1 VAIDISIGSTRGNI
15 PPGSY
20 FIINSLL
27 TKTDIL
33 KNLKIAIQKSGR
45 LNEKSVQL
53 LKNCGLDF
61 ENYKSSLITTV
72 SNFNLEILF
81 LRDDDIPGYVE
92 QGIADL
98 GIVGENVID
107 ETQSKVQYLQRLG
120 FGKCTLKLA
129 IAKDSP
135 IERLEDLNGKSI
147 ATSYPNI
154 LQQFLNDFKIKA
166 DIQEISGSVEIAP
179 GLGLSDAICDIVST
193 GGTLKSN
200 GLKPFADVRSS
211 EAILIARDGIEENP
225 IICELLQRVQSVLRA
240 KETKYVVLNV
250 EKKNLEQITEL
261 LHGVKSPTVVPLA
274 EEGWVAVHTVIS
286 EDDFWEKINKLKA
299 AGAQGIVVMP
309 IEKIIM

>member
-1 VAIDISIGSTRGNI
+1 
-15 PPGSY
+15 
-20 FIINSLL
+20 
-27 TKTDIL
+27 L

-45 LNEKSVQL
+45 LNEKSVQI
-53 LKNCGLDF
+53 LKNCGLVF
-61 ENYKSSLITTV
+61 ENYKSSLITSV
-72 SNFNLEILF
+72 ANFPLEILF

-107 ETQSKVQYLQRLG
+107 ESEAQVSYIKRLG

-129 IAKDSP
+129 IPKDST
-135 IERLEDLNGKSI
+135 IEDLKDLNGKAI
-147 ATSYPNI
+147 ATSYPVILKNFLDEYNI
-154 LQQFLNDFKIKA
+154 NA
-166 DIQEISGSVEIAP
+166 DIRLISGSVEISP

-200 GLKPFADVRSS
+200 GLKPFADVRRS
-211 EAILIARDGIEENP
+211 EAILIGRKGLEDNHIL
-225 IICELLQRVQSVLRA
+225 CELVQRIESVLLA

-250 EKKNLEQITEL
+250 EKNNLSEVTSL
-261 LHGVKSPTVVPLA
+261 LPGVKSPTVVPLA

-286 EDDFWEKINKLKA
+286 EDDFWEKINRLKA

>member
-1 VAIDISIGSTRGNI
+1 M
-15 PPGSY
+15 
-20 FIINSLL
+20 
-27 TKTDIL
+27 K
-33 KNLKIAIQKSGR
+33 KLKIAIQKSGR
-45 LNEKSVQL
+45 LNEKSVLL

-107 ETQSKVQYLQRLG
+107 ETQAQVNYIQRLG
-120 FGKCTLKLA
+120 FGKCMLKLA
-129 IAKDSP
+129 IPRDSS
-135 IERLEDLNGKSI
+135 IVDLKDLNGKSI
-147 ATSYPNI
+147 ATSYPVI
-154 LQQFLNDFKIKA
+154 LKSFLDEYKIKA
-166 DIQEISGSVEIAP
+166 DIQTISGSVEIAP

-200 GLKPFADVRSS
+200 GLKPFADVRKS
-211 EAILIARDGIEENP
+211 EAILIGREGLEDNEVLA
-225 IICELLQRVQSVLRA
+225 ELLQRIQSVLRA

-250 EKKNLEQITEL
+250 EKANLPKITEL

-286 EDDFWEKINKLKA
+286 EDDFWDKINVLKS

-309 IEKIIM
+309 IEKIIL

>member
-1 VAIDISIGSTRGNI
+1 M
-15 PPGSY
+15 
-20 FIINSLL
+20 
-27 TKTDIL
+27 

-61 ENYKSSLITTV
+61 ENYKSSLITTA

-107 ETQSKVQYLQRLG
+107 ETQAQVNYLQRLG
-120 FGKCTLKLA
+120 FGKCSLKIA
-129 IAKDSP
+129 IPRDSS
-135 IERLEDLNGKSI
+135 IRELKDLNGKSI
-147 ATSYPNI
+147 ATSYPVI
-154 LQQFLNDFKIKA
+154 LQSFLDEHDIKA
-166 DIQEISGSVEIAP
+166 DIQIISGSVEIAP

-200 GLKPFADVRSS
+200 GLKAFADVRKS
-211 EAILIARDGIEENP
+211 EAILIGRDGLEDNQTVA
-225 IICELLQRVQSVLRA
+225 ELLQRIQSVLRA

-250 EKKNLEQITEL
+250 ERVNLPKITEL

-286 EDDFWEKINKLKA
+286 EEDFWGKINVLKS

-309 IEKIIM
+309 IEKIIL